1 MIFRDTLDSLD
12 LPDHWIK
19 YMFVAHAYVELH
31 LNQQALEIYF
41 GLQSGGLSESTYLLA
56 QVQLNQA
63 FFVTLKKN
71 LKGSKN
77 QENGNSIKNSYS
89 RKNIHFPAFFRAKRK
104 KNLHEL
110 PQMY

>member
-56 QVQLNQA
+56 QVQLN
-63 FFVTLKKN
+63 FNTVGKLRSNRTC
-71 LKGSKN
+71 
-77 QENGNSIKNSYS
+77 I
-89 RKNIHFPAFFRAKRK
+89 II
-104 KNLHEL
+104 
-110 PQMY
+110 